1 MIYSRLRSTA
11 GDRDR
16 TGTVDKDRRILS
28 PVRLPV
34 PPLRHRL
41 KNPGLALCEA
51 FVSRAKII
59 IPYWKMNV
67 KRNFQVFS
75 EMRRLGMRE
84 GRKQIETSYFQPNPL
99 TRAFVLVR
107 ATNQATL
114 QPNAELRAAHFR
126 SPTPYSRFRASHF
139 ALVRA
144 ANHAKRK
151 PPSIVQAHFRRLPFV

>member
-1 MIYSRLRSTA
+1 MYSRLRSTA

-75 EMRRLGMRE
+75 E
-84 GRKQIETSYFQPNPL
+84 T
-99 TRAFVLVR
+99 V
-107 ATNQATL
+107 
-114 QPNAELRAAHFR
+114 
-126 SPTPYSRFRASHF
+126 
-139 ALVRA
+139 
-144 ANHAKRK
+144 
-151 PPSIVQAHFRRLPFV
+151 